1 MADLAAV
8 VEMDILVVVKKVEKV
23 VHMDMMV
30 EKVNIL
36 LLDLNT
42 KAAAVAAAVLLVNQV
57 LVVV

>member
-1 MADLAAV
+1 MADLAVV